1 MYSDFQD
8 LFYKRLTQ
16 LRIQKGASARGMS
29 ADLGQ
34 SNSYITRIESKKG
47 FPSMEVFFYICDYF
61 RITPKEFFDDSIN
74 SPVEL
79 QEALTALKPLSK
91 EQLAHIIAIAKDM
104 RK

>member
-16 LRIQKGASARGMS
+16 LRIQKDASARSMS

-34 SNSYITRIESKKG
+34 SNSYITRIESRKG

-61 RITPKEFFDDSIN
+61 HITPKEFFDDGIEC
-74 SPVEL
+74 PAEL
-79 QEALTALKPLSK
+79 QEALAALKPLKK
-91 EQLAHIIAIAKDM
+91 EQLAHITAIAKDM
-104 RK
+104 KK